1 MSPPLRPCVLVFAGH
16 DPSGGAGIQADIE
29 SIAAQGAHALP
40 VITAL
45 TVQDNDRVYAVHA
58 VAARIIL
65 QQARALVTKIKVAA
79 IKIGIVAHAENAL
92 AIASF
97 IQELLVLQPDLPVV
111 LDPVLGSGR
120 GDALALDD
128 AVAALQPLLKVAT
141 LITPNLP
148 EARRLCP
155 DLPEGEQQAQHLL
168 QHRCQ
173 HVLIKGGHASDAQVR
188 NSWFSRQGQLDWQW
202 PRLTGEFHGS
212 GCTLAASVAAQ
223 LAMGRNMRDSLQI
236 AQDFTQSSLQQA
248 YAIADG
254 QLIPQRQRN
263 YPFE

>member
-1 MSPPLRPCVLVFAGH
+1 VRQSERPCVLVFAGH

-29 SIAAQGAHALP
+29 AIAAQGAHALT

-58 VAARIIL
+58 VDARIIL
-65 QQARALVTKIKVAA
+65 QQARALLAKISVAA

-92 AIASF
+92 VIAEF
-97 IQELLVLQPDLPVV
+97 IQTLLILQPDLPVV

-120 GDALALDD
+120 GDALALGDV
-128 AVAALQPLLKVAT
+128 VAAIQPLLKVAS

-148 EARRLCP
+148 EALRLCP
-155 DLPEGEQQAQHLL
+155 DLPEGEAQALHLL

-173 HVLIKGGHASDAQVR
+173 HVLIKGGHTIDAQVHNR
-188 NSWFSRQGQLDWQW
+188 WFSRHGQIDWQW
-202 PRLTGEFHGS
+202 PRLPAEYHGS
-212 GCTLAASVAAQ
+212 GCTLAAAVAAQ
-223 LAMGRNMRDSLQI
+223 LALGRNMQDSLQF
-236 AQDFTQSSLQQA
+236 AQEFTQLSLQQA

-254 QLIPQRQRN
+254 QLIPQRHRN
-263 YPFE
+263 YPFQ

>member
-1 MSPPLRPCVLVFAGH
+1 MRLPERPCVLVFAGH
-16 DPSGGAGIQADIE
+16 DPSGGAGIHADIE
-29 SIAAQGAHALP
+29 AIAAQGAHALT

-58 VAARIIL
+58 VDAQIIL
-65 QQARALVTKIKVAA
+65 QQARALVAKIAVAA
-79 IKIGIVAHAENAL
+79 IKIGIVAHAGNAL
-92 AIASF
+92 AIAGL
-97 IQELLVLQPDLPVV
+97 IQELQRLQPDLPVV

-148 EARRLCP
+148 EAGRLCP
-155 DLPEGEQQAQHLL
+155 ELPEGRAQAQYLL

-173 HVLIKGGHASDAQVR
+173 DVLIKGGHGSDIQVITTC
-188 NSWFSRQGQLDWQW
+188 FSRQGQQDWQW

-223 LAMGRNMRDSLQI
+223 LAMGRNMRDSLQF
-236 AQDFTQSSLQQA
+236 AQDYTQRSLQLA

-254 QLIPQRQRN
+254 QLIPQRHHS
-263 YPFE
+263 